1 MGFKRLESEDLV
13 ISTDS
18 VTATVFSNNSPT
30 LASFQTSSTQV
41 ASNTGQYYYHVYQT
55 ASTLTE
61 AEVQFDVAYCDSVG
75 SGSQFYNALVT
86 GASPTRTN
94 YGQYRTL
101 ILGDENASFIFGNE
115 TGSYFYALS
124 VERARDRKSVV

>member
-41 ASNTGQYYYHVYQT
+41 ASNTG
-55 ASTLTE
+55 
-61 AEVQFDVAYCDSVG
+61 
-75 SGSQFYNALVT
+75 
-86 GASPTRTN
+86 
-94 YGQYRTL
+94 
-101 ILGDENASFIFGNE
+101 
-115 TGSYFYALS
+115 
-124 VERARDRKSVV
+124 